1 VSIHCKKVFK
11 FAALIVVALVLAA
24 CPASGFAE
32 PPIAAASRALIS
44 PPFAGDARWI
54 AAQADAPAAT
64 ATAVLSPSAVDPI
77 AAPAGLPIF
86 RRSFTPRAKVVSAT
100 LDISGVGQ
108 FEAHINGRN
117 VTEAVLTPGWSD
129 YRKRVFYDAYDVTKW
144 IVPGENAIGVLL
156 GNGMYNVESP
166 ANRYTKFR
174 GSFGEPKLMVALVLR
189 FADGTE
195 QRVVT
200 DGAWKSAKGPIT
212 FSNIYGGEDYDARLE
227 RAGWDAAGFDDKGWP
242 AASVVDGPGGDLVA
256 ETIPPV
262 VANESYAPVAVTH
275 PRPGVAV
282 YDLGENMAG
291 WPEIEVLGMRG
302 GVVRLLPGELL
313 DANGLVTQRSMNASA
328 KNPDYFTYTMKGGGV
343 EAWHPRF
350 SYTGFRY
357 VQVETAGFNAEA
369 TAPVVVK
376 IAGRFLHDAFAVDG
390 QFTSSSD
397 LLNRIHTLIDRA
409 ILSNSVSVLTDCPT
423 REKLGWLEQT
433 HLAGASIMYNYDVS
447 TLYAKMAA
455 DMRDAQ
461 TADGLVPDIAPEFTT
476 FPGDFRDSPEWGA
489 AVILSPWTAYQF
501 YGDLDLLRDEY
512 PAMQRY
518 AEYLRGK
525 AQGHLLLY
533 GLGDW
538 YDIGPKNPGRS
549 QLTSAGVTATAIYYQ
564 ELEAL
569 ESVAARLHHPED
581 AEKYAREAGDVKD
594 AFNARFFHA
603 DTNQYDTGSQTANA
617 MALAVGLV
625 ELNRC
630 QAVLANLVAD
640 IHAHGDHVTA
650 GDVGFH
656 YVVRALTDY
665 GRSDVVYAMLTRTDK
680 PSYGDQLAHGATT
693 LTEAWDTNPSSSQ
706 NHFMLG
712 HAEEWF
718 YRGLAG
724 IRFDMSGWPLDGIPP
739 ISIQPNIV
747 GDLTHASASY
757 NSKLGLIASAWTRDG
772 DKLQMDVTLPALG
785 LIEIPAE
792 FSKEITL
799 DGKPIAS
806 INTTRV
812 SGNNPTYQLPAGT
825 YHFESHR

>member
-1 VSIHCKKVFK
+1 MPRSRTPGAK
-11 FAALIVVALVLAA
+11 LA
-24 CPASGFAE
+24 
-32 PPIAAASRALIS
+32 
-44 PPFAGDARWI
+44 
-54 AAQADAPAAT
+54 
-64 ATAVLSPSAVDPI
+64 
-77 AAPAGLPIF
+77 
-86 RRSFTPRAKVVSAT
+86 SAT
-100 LDISGVGQ
+100 LNISGLGQ
-108 FEAHINGRN
+108 FEAHINGHN

-129 YRKRVFYDAYDVTKW
+129 YRKRVYYDTYDVTRLM
-144 IVPGENAIGVLL
+144 VPGENAIGVML

-174 GSFGEPKLMVALVLR
+174 GTFGQPKLMVALVLR
-189 FADGTE
+189 FSDGSE
-195 QRVVT
+195 QRIVS
-200 DGAWKSAKGPIT
+200 DGAWKTAAGPIT
-212 FSNIYGGEDYDARLE
+212 FSNIYGGEDYDARQE
-227 RAGWDAAGFDDKGWP
+227 QMGWDASGFDDKGWV
-242 AASVVDGPGGDLVA
+242 AARVVAGPGGELVA
-256 ETIPPV
+256 EKIPPV

-275 PRPGVAV
+275 PKPGLTV

-291 WPEIEVLGMRG
+291 WPEIEVSGARG
-302 GVVRLLPGELL
+302 DVVKMLPGELL
-313 DANGLVTQRSMNASA
+313 DGNGLVTQRSMNASA
-328 KNPDYFTYTMKGGGV
+328 KDPDTFTYTLKGGGV

-357 VQVETAGFNAEA
+357 VQVETSSHNPEA
-369 TAPVVVK
+369 TPPVVVK
-376 IAGRFLHDAFAVDG
+376 MTGRFIHDAVSVDG
-390 QFTSSSD
+390 TFTSSSE

-447 TLYAKMAA
+447 GLYAKMAA

-461 TADGLVPDIAPEFTT
+461 TAEGLVPDIAPEYTI
-476 FPGDFRDSPEWGA
+476 FPDDFRDSPEWGA
-489 AVILSPWTAYQF
+489 AVILSPWEAYQF

-525 AQGHLLLY
+525 ARGHLLLY

-538 YDIGPKNPGRS
+538 YDIGPRNPGRS
-549 QLTSAGVTATAIYYQ
+549 QLTSAGVTATAIYSQ
-564 ELEAL
+564 ELIALANVAMLLQKFDEANNYL
-569 ESVAARLHHPED
+569 S
-581 AEKYAREAGDVKD
+581 EASQVTK

-617 MALAVGLV
+617 MALGAGLV
-625 ELNRC
+625 EPERID
-630 QAVLANLVAD
+630 AVLANLVAD

-656 YVVRALTDY
+656 YVVRVLTDY
-665 GRSDVVYAMLTRTDK
+665 GRSDVLYAMLTRTDK

-693 LTEAWDTNPSSSQ
+693 LTEAWDANPGSSQ

-724 IRFDMSGWPLDGIPP
+724 IRDIPVP
-739 ISIQPNIV
+739 GAVKSYQFVLIKPAIL
-747 GDLTHASASY
+747 GDLTHVAASY
-757 NSKLGLIASAWTRDG
+757 RSRLGPVASAWTRDG
-772 DKLQMDVTLPALG
+772 DRLTMDVT
-785 LIEIPAE
+785 IPMNGMIVIPLE
-792 FSKEITL
+792 FGKEITL

-806 INTTRV
+806 TKASRV
-812 SGNNPTYQLPAGT
+812 ITVGDATNIIMPKDPSYRLPAGT
-825 YHFESHR
+825 YHIESHK

>member
-1 VSIHCKKVFK
+1 VQVDS
-11 FAALIVVALVLAA
+11 
-24 CPASGFAE
+24 SGE
-32 PPIAAASRALIS
+32 
-44 PPFAGDARWI
+44 
-54 AAQADAPAAT
+54 
-64 ATAVLSPSAVDPI
+64 
-77 AAPAGLPIF
+77 AAPLPIF
-86 RRSFTPRAKVVSAT
+86 RRSFTAGAQLVSAT
-100 LDISGVGQ
+100 LNICGLGQ

-129 YRKRVFYDAYDVTKW
+129 YRKRVYYDSYDVTKLV
-144 IVPGENAIGVLL
+144 VPGENAIGVLL

-174 GSFGEPKLMVALVLR
+174 GTFGEPKLMVALVLR
-189 FADGTE
+189 FADGSE
-195 QRVVT
+195 QRVVS
-200 DGAWKSAKGPIT
+200 DGAWKTASGPIT

-227 RAGWDAAGFDDKGWP
+227 QAGWDAAGFDDKGWS
-242 AASVVDGPGGDLVA
+242 AASVVDGPGGELVA
-256 ETIPPV
+256 EKIPPV
-262 VANESYAPVAVTH
+262 VVNDSYAPVAVTH
-275 PRPGVAV
+275 PKPGVTV

-291 WPEIEVLGMRG
+291 WPEIEVTGARG
-302 GVVRLLPGELL
+302 DSVKVLPGELL
-313 DANGLVTQRSMNASA
+313 DANGMVTQRSMNASA
-328 KNPDYFTYTMKGGGV
+328 KNPAYFNYTLKGSGV
-343 EAWHPRF
+343 EEWHPRF

-357 VQVETAGFNAEA
+357 VQVETAGADDGA
-369 TAPVVVK
+369 TAQVVVK
-376 IAGRFLHDAFAVDG
+376 IEGRFLHDAFAVDG

-433 HLAGASIMYNYDVS
+433 HLAGASIMYNYGVAG
-447 TLYAKMAA
+447 LYAKQAA

-461 TADGLVPDIAPEFTT
+461 TVDGLVPDIAPEFTT
-476 FPGDFRDSPEWGA
+476 FSGDFRDSPEWGA
-489 AVILSPWTAYQF
+489 AVILSPWEAYQF

-538 YDIGPKNPGRS
+538 YDIGPQNPGRS

-564 ELEAL
+564 SLTTLAD
-569 ESVAARLHHPED
+569 VARLLHHMDDGNEY
-581 AEKYAREAGDVKD
+581 EREAAEVKT

-617 MALAVGLV
+617 MPLVVGLV
-625 ELNRC
+625 DGDRRE
-630 QAVLANLVAD
+630 AVLANLVAE

-656 YVVRALTDY
+656 YVVRALTDG
-665 GRSDVVYAMLTRTDK
+665 GRSDVLYAMLTRTDK

-693 LTEAWDTNPSSSQ
+693 LTEAWDTNPGSSQ

-724 IRFDMSGWPLDGIPP
+724 IRVDLSTDPSLNEQIV
-739 ISIQPNIV
+739 IQPAIA
-747 GDLTHASASY
+747 GDLTHVSASY
-757 NSKLGLIASAWTRDG
+757 RSRLGVVASAWTRDG
-772 DKLQMDVTLPALG
+772 DKLKMEITIPVVG
-785 LIEIPAE
+785 MIVIPAE
-792 FSKEITL
+792 FSKQIKL
-799 DGKPIAS
+799 NGRPIAS
-806 INTTRV
+806 TNTVTVIRCDG
-812 SGNNPTYQLPAGT
+812 SACPKDLTYLLPAGT
-825 YHFESHR
+825 YHFESRR

>member
-1 VSIHCKKVFK
+1 
-11 FAALIVVALVLAA
+11 
-24 CPASGFAE
+24 
-32 PPIAAASRALIS
+32 
-44 PPFAGDARWI
+44 
-54 AAQADAPAAT
+54 
-64 ATAVLSPSAVDPI
+64 
-77 AAPAGLPIF
+77 
-86 RRSFTPRAKVVSAT
+86 
-100 LDISGVGQ
+100 
-108 FEAHINGRN
+108 
-117 VTEAVLTPGWSD
+117 
-129 YRKRVFYDAYDVTKW
+129 
-144 IVPGENAIGVLL
+144 
-156 GNGMYNVESP
+156 
-166 ANRYTKFR
+166 
-174 GSFGEPKLMVALVLR
+174 
-189 FADGTE
+189 
-195 QRVVT
+195 
-200 DGAWKSAKGPIT
+200 
-212 FSNIYGGEDYDARLE
+212 
-227 RAGWDAAGFDDKGWP
+227 
-242 AASVVDGPGGDLVA
+242 
-256 ETIPPV
+256 
-262 VANESYAPVAVTH
+262 
-275 PRPGVAV
+275 
-282 YDLGENMAG
+282 
-291 WPEIEVLGMRG
+291 
-302 GVVRLLPGELL
+302 
-313 DANGLVTQRSMNASA
+313 
-328 KNPDYFTYTMKGGGV
+328 
-343 EAWHPRF
+343 
-350 SYTGFRY
+350 

-772 DKLQMDVTLPALG
+772 DKLQMNVTLPALG